1 MQVLEN
7 YNMLFQILLRIEF
20 KLNKSNF
27 KNLYDVL
34 KY

>member
-1 MQVLEN
+1 MQALEN